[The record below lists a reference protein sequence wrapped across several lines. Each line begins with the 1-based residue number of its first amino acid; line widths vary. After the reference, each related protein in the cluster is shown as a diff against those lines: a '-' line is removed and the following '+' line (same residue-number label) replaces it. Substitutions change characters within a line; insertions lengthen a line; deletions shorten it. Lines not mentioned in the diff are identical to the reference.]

1 MRKEQ
6 KVKLLKEVLQGKD
19 IHQVLREE
27 EIGPLLIQMS
37 NDEYYSP
44 ALVRTLTG
52 FELRQKLTPEEI
64 AEKVQIQFIDSTN
77 PDDYAKQR
85 K

>member
-37 NDEYYSP
+37 DDEYYSP
-44 ALVRTLTG
+44 ALVRTLTQS
-52 FELRQKLTPEEI
+52 ELRQKLTPAEI
-64 AEKVQIQFIDSTN
+64 AERVQIKFVNPTI
-77 PDDYAKQR
+77 PDDHAK
-85 K
+85 